1 MDNGGMEMTIFQNTC
16 KPEGVCGKIMLNMM
30 NRGHATMA
38 AWGFK
43 HISVDEDAVSLDVGC
58 GGGMNIKKLLE
69 KSPDG
74 CVKGIDYSEASVA
87 MSEKVNRKAI
97 DEGRCE
103 IIQGNVMEL
112 PYDEES
118 FDLVTAFETI
128 YFWPD
133 IVQAF
138 RQIYRVLKE
147 DGKFMIC
154 NESNGENPKDAKWI
168 EKIEGMRIYNEPKIR
183 EALIEAGFRKI
194 KIDSNH
200 KNWLCVVVKK

>member
-1 MDNGGMEMTIFQNTC
+1 MTIFQNTC
-16 KPEGVCGKIMLNMM
+16 KPEGFGGKIMLNMM
-30 NRGHATMA
+30 NRGHASMA

-43 HISVDEDAVSLDVGC
+43 HISVEADAVSLDVGC

-69 KSPDG
+69 KSPEG
-74 CVKGIDYSEASVA
+74 YVKGIDYSEASVA
-87 MSEKVNRKAI
+87 KSEKINKKAI
-97 DEGRCE
+97 EEGRCE
-103 IIQGNVMEL
+103 VIQGNVMEL
-112 PYDEES
+112 PFEEAT

-133 IVQAF
+133 IVKEF

-168 EKIEGMRIYNEPKIR
+168 DKIDGMRIYNEPKIR
-183 EALIEAGFRKI
+183 EALMAAGFKKI
-194 KIDSNH
+194 KVDSNNKH
-200 KNWLCVVVKK
+200 WLCIVVKK